1 MLDDLVN
8 RPAERGDLPN
18 RPTTRP
24 QPDGWTLTP
33 FGELFEIQGGSQPP
47 KETFIYEPK
56 SGYIRL
62 LQIRDFGD
70 KPVPTYIPIEDAN
83 KTCERRDI
91 LIARYGAS
99 LGRILTGM
107 EGAYNVAMAKV
118 IFDHSLINSRY
129 VFYLL
134 QTPIFQIP
142 IHMISRSAQN
152 GFIKGDVYPIELPL
166 APLVEQERIVA
177 EIEKQFTRLDQ
188 AVVSLHRLQTNL
200 ARYKASV
207 LKAAC
212 EGRLVPQDPSDE
224 PAEALLQRI
233 LSERRAQWQ
242 TTHPGKKY
250 EEPTTVDT
258 FSLPDLPDGW
268 MYCHIDAFLS
278 IKRPGMK
285 TGPFG
290 SMLKKHEHQEQGIPV
305 LGIENI
311 EAMRFVPGSK
321 IQITPEK
328 ANQVAAY
335 AALPGDIIIS
345 RSGTVGEVCVVPEG
359 LGDARISTNLMRIVL
374 DQNVMD
380 PDYFVYLF
388 NGSPFVLKQVSEMC
402 SGSTRDFLNQKI
414 LKAIIFP
421 IPPLAEQHRI
431 VAEVE
436 RRLSVITATEQAI
449 ITNLS
454 RAERLRQSILHRAFT
469 GQLV

>member
-1 MLDDLVN
+1 MAKWIN
-8 RPAERGDLPN
+8 NMTTNGIG
-18 RPTTRP
+18 TRP
-24 QPDGWTLTP
+24 LPDGWTLTP

-83 KTCERRDI
+83 KTCESKDI

-118 IFDHSLINSRY
+118 IFDRSLINNRY

-134 QTPIFQIP
+134 QTPVFQTP

-152 GFIKGDVYPIELPL
+152 GFNKGDIYPIELPL
-166 APLVEQERIVA
+166 APLAEQERIVA

-188 AVVSLHRLQTNL
+188 AVVSLRRLQTNL
-200 ARYKASV
+200 SRYKASV
-207 LKAAC
+207 LKSAC
-212 EGRLVPQDPSDE
+212 EGRLVPQDPTDE
-224 PAEALLQRI
+224 PASELLQRI
-233 LSERRAQWQ
+233 LSERRNQWQ

-250 EEPTTVDT
+250 PEPTSVDT
-258 FSLPDLPDGW
+258 SNLPNLPEGW
-268 MYCHIDAFLS
+268 VWATVEQVAANEPNS
-278 IKRPGMK
+278 I
-285 TGPFG
+285 TDGPFG
-290 SMLKKHEHQEQGIPV
+290 SKLKTAHYTEAGPRVIRLQNIGNGEFVDEKAHISDEHYDSLKKHRVFAGDLVIAGLGVSLPRSCIIPDFV
-305 LGIENI
+305 GLAIVKADCIRVKPHPEIALGKYLN
-311 EAMRFVPGSK
+311 
-321 IQITPEK
+321 
-328 ANQVAAY
+328 
-335 AALPGDIIIS
+335 AALNSEP
-345 RSGTVGEVCVVPEG
+345 
-359 LGDARISTNLMRIVL
+359 LKKFATNIVHGIGR
-374 DQNVMD
+374 
-380 PDYFVYLF
+380 P
-388 NGSPFVLKQVSEMC
+388 
-402 SGSTRDFLNQKI
+402 RLNQQEIKS
-414 LKAIIFP
+414 LAIP
-421 IPPLAEQHRI
+421 LPSLAEQQRI

-449 ITNLS
+449 TLNLA